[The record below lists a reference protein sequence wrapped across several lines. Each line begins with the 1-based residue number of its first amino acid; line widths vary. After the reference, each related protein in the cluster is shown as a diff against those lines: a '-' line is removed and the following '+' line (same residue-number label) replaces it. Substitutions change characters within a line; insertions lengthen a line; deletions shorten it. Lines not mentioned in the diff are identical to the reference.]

1 MIEVIKFGADWCAP
15 CRAIAPIIQSL
26 KEKYDA
32 IEGSTVSIMEMNID
46 FNSELAAEY
55 SIRSIPTIVFI
66 KDGEIKEKKIGLL
79 SEAQIEEIIKT
90 LK

>member
-15 CRAIAPIIQSL
+15 CRAIAPMIQSL

-32 IEGSTVSIMEMNID
+32 IEESNVSIMDINID
-46 FNSELAAEY
+46 DNSEMAAEY
-55 SIRSIPTIVFI
+55 GIRSIPTIIFI
-66 KDGEIKEKKIGLL
+66 KDGEIKEKKAGLM
-79 SEAQIEEIIKT
+79 SEAQMEEIIKT